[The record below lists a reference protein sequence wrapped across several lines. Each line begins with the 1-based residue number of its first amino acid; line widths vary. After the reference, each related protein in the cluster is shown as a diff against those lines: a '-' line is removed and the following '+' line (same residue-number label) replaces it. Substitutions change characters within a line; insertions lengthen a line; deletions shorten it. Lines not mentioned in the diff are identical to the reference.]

1 MKRLIAVLCMLTMLL
16 SSLML
21 GAYAKEEKEGKWI
34 GAWGTSPVDYFIS
47 LEEYVNDLRVNGVV
61 PAGTTIRTDVT
72 ISATGQKLRMK
83 FSNVYGNTPVNIT
96 EAAVARSAGDGEITG
111 ESVYLTFDGSKSV
124 TIEAGKDIWS
134 DEIPM
139 SVTAGEKIAVSTYY
153 AYGAYIKTAGL
164 FGGVT
169 YEDMGLHGFSR
180 VDDKKFNIKS
190 RMEIAANIY
199 TYHIVPFLTNIDVLS
214 NSENARSVVFIGD
227 STLVNDTTSFISAR
241 LIDAGYEDIGIVNEA
256 IMGNRLCADGAGLI
270 GSLYGENL
278 LSRFERDA
286 LSVSSADT
294 IFVKIGVNDIL
305 HPSSKTMNAPFVTA
319 DEIIEGY
326 KKLIDMAK
334 ENGKKIILI
343 TMTPWNGY
351 EREILGGTKDIT
363 WSPELQKMTETVN
376 NWTLTQAVN
385 YGADGAI
392 DTSAVCDIDDPSKMA
407 ERFTLDGAHL
417 TVYGSMVLCDS
428 IDIEETLSLDRHVR
442 KITEITG
449 VNPFED
455 TFDPAPTKNT
465 FDNVLVFIRQL
476 LSSLILQFESIRIF
490 IAKIAF

>member
-1 MKRLIAVLCMLTMLL
+1 MKKLTAILSLIAVLL
-16 SSLML
+16 SSFML
-21 GAYAKEEKEGKWI
+21 GAYAKEADGKWI
-34 GAWGTSPVDYFIS
+34 GAWGTSPVDYYIS

-61 PAGTTIRTDVT
+61 PAGTTIRTEVT
-72 ISATGQKLRMK
+72 VSATGEKLRMK

-111 ESVYLTFDGSKSV
+111 ESVYLTFGGSKSV
-124 TIEAGKDIWS
+124 TIEAGKDVWS

-139 SVTAGEKIAVSTYY
+139 SVTAGEVISVSSYY

-214 NSENARSVVFIGD
+214 NSKNARSVVFIGD
-227 STLVNDTTSFISAR
+227 STLVNQTTAFINER
-241 LIDAGYEDIGIVNEA
+241 LLDAGYEDIGIVNEA

-270 GSLYGENL
+270 GSLYGENM

-319 DEIIEGY
+319 GEIIEGY

-334 ENGKKIILI
+334 ESGKKIILI

-363 WSPELQKMTETVN
+363 WSPELQEMTEEVN

-392 DTSAVCDIDDPSKMA
+392 DTSAVCDVNDPSKMA

-417 TVYGSMVLCDS
+417 TTYGSMVLCDS
-428 IDIEETLSLDRHVR
+428 MDIEECLGLDRHVR
-442 KITEITG
+442 TIAEITG

-455 TFDPAPTKNT
+455 AFGPAPTKNT
-465 FDNVLVFIRQL
+465 MGNISVFIRQL
-476 LSSLILQFESIRIF
+476 FSSLVLQFESIRLF
-490 IAKIAF
+490 TAKMAA